1 MGTKEEKMLKC
12 FKNEIAIASSG
23 MEKTVA
29 AQFFSELADW
39 AYANSEAMLIDDEL
53 DEQDYENE

>member
-39 AYANSEAMLIDDEL
+39 AYANSEAMLMSRITKT
-53 DEQDYENE
+53 NNNH

>member
-1 MGTKEEKMLKC
+1 MGTKEEKMLKS
-12 FKNEIAIASSG
+12 FKNEIAVASSG
-23 MEKTVA
+23 MEKTAA

>member
-1 MGTKEEKMLKC
+1 MLKR

>member
-1 MGTKEEKMLKC
+1 MGTKEEKMLKR

-23 MEKTVA
+23 METTAA